1 MMLTNDMRQLS
12 QPAGGSATGMFLIP
26 AKQFLIDAPVCV
38 CVRFHAAIAA
48 CQSAGDTTDVRR
60 AVSASF
66 HS

>member
-38 CVRFHAAIAA
+38 C
-48 CQSAGDTTDVRR
+48 
-60 AVSASF
+60 AVSCGNSSMSVCRR
-66 HS
+66 HY